1 MSHSNAKRTIVFEEE
16 NVCTTLFLYKCQT
29 VVSLN
34 DIAFVYQVDNKRI
47 ELFDNVSERLR
58 SKVFNNVST
67 VHSIASHVSF

>member
-1 MSHSNAKRTIVFEEE
+1 MFEEE